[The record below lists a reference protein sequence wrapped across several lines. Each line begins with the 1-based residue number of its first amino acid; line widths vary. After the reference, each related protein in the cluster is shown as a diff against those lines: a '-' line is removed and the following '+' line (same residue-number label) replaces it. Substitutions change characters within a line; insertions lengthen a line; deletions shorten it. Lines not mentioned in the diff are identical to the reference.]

1 MTEEL
6 LAERRAYGLQNGNV
20 HLAQNKLKTKLKQ
33 KQTLTLSQGPIQ
45 TIFGCERPT
54 QRVDGN
60 NTVLKTMDFF
70 EKRVFLTADI
80 SIYT

>member
-45 TIFGCERPT
+45 TIFGCERTT

-70 EKRVFLTADI
+70 EKRVFLGI